1 MELFEAIKNRRS
13 VGKVKPDPVPTEW
26 IEKLLEAATW
36 APNHH
41 HTEPWKFVVLTGE
54 GRRPLGR
61 VLAEIALEEARP
73 LSYEEKTEIIKKQMA
88 KPFRAPAIITVI
100 ATPSDHPKAV
110 WREELAAGHAAIQN
124 MLLAA
129 HALGLGA
136 VWRTGK
142 PAYHPKMKELFQLRD
157 QDEVLGFIYVGYPDI
172 RQVPAKRIPYQKKTI
187 WIKEDVAYPLEQM
200 EKKSLSLTS

>member
-1 MELFEAIKNRRS
+1 MDVFEAIYKRRS
-13 VGKVKPDPVPTEW
+13 IGKVKPDPVEKEK

-41 HTEPWKFVVLTGE
+41 YTEPWRFFVLTGE

-61 VLAEIALEEARP
+61 TLAEIAKEDMTGDPLLEENQEKLKRM
-73 LSYEEKTEIIKKQMA
+73 EE
-88 KPFRAPAIITVI
+88 KPFRAPVVI
-100 ATPSDHPKAV
+100 AVAVTPSDQPKVIEIEEVGAV
-110 WREELAAGHAAIQN
+110 NAAIQN

-142 PAYHPKMKELFQLRD
+142 PTYHSKMKELFGLRER
-157 QDEVLGFIYVGYPDI
+157 DEVLGFVYIGYPDI
-172 RQVPAKRIPYQKKTI
+172 PEREGKRVSFREKTK
-187 WIKEDVAYPLEQM
+187 WIDADVDY
-200 EKKSLSLTS
+200 KN